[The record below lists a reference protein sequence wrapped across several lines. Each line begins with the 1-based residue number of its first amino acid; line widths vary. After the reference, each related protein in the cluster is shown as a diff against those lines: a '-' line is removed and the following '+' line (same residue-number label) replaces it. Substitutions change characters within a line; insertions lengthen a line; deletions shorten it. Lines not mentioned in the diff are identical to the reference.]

1 MTYKFLSHTADVKFQ
16 ARGETIEQAFS
27 QAADALKES
36 ICRDIKVRENK
47 KKEISVKGNDL
58 EGLLYNF
65 LEEFL
70 FLLDAEDFLLAG
82 IENIKI
88 DKQNFK
94 LSATIIGDKASNY
107 KFSNHVKAITYN
119 EMFVKKQ
126 KNKWI
131 VQVVIDV

>member
-16 ARGETIEQAFS
+16 AEGKTIEQAFS
-27 QAADALKES
+27 QAAGALKES
-36 ICRDIKVRENK
+36 ICRDIKVKEK
-47 KKEISVKGNDL
+47 QKKEISVKGNDL

-70 FLLDAEDFLLAG
+70 FLLDAEDFLLAK
-82 IENIKI
+82 IKDIKI

-94 LSATIIGDKASNY
+94 LNATIVGDKASNY
-107 KFSNHVKAITYN
+107 KFTNHVKAITYN

-131 VQVVIDV
+131 VQVVVDV

>member
-1 MTYKFLSHTADVKFQ
+1 MIDGIEAIIDLALWEDIGHQDVTTKSLIDEKDIGS
-16 ARGETIEQAFS
+16 ARIIA
-27 QAADALKES
+27 K
-36 ICRDIKVRENK
+36 
-47 KKEISVKGNDL
+47 
-58 EGLLYNF
+58 
-65 LEEFL
+65 
-70 FLLDAEDFLLAG
+70 EDFLLAG